1 VAVRSIPLRA
11 TVWLFNE
18 CAGAQVEKHGD
29 MATSGGGSMV
39 TGERRGSLEDGT
51 CLSAAQEEILG
62 EPTYLAY
69 FPFLHLLFS
78 LFLAE
83 RFFVGC

>member
-1 VAVRSIPLRA
+1 
-11 TVWLFNE
+11 
-18 CAGAQVEKHGD
+18 

-78 LFLAE
+78 RLLAE
-83 RFFVGC
+83 WSFVGC